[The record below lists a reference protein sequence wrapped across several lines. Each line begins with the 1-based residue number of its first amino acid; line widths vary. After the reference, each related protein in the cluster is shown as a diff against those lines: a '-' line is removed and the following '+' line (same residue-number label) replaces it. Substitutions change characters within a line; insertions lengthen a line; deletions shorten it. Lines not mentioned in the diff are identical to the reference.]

1 MSNNHE
7 YIDTFLNQLS
17 SLPINTT
24 LLATIRENVK
34 VLKLKPNTV
43 LVSAGE
49 ICQNIYYVLEGS
61 FVCRYIDEDS
71 GNAKTI
77 NFYRN
82 DLHPFMA
89 CVDSYFNQT
98 PTQCELRAV
107 SHSVVLSMPKKQ
119 IDTLL
124 AESVALKQFYDLV
137 VITALVEEND
147 LKLKIISY
155 SSEKL
160 YDYLLRD
167 FSSVI
172 QNVPS
177 KYIAEFMGI
186 TAEWLSKLKKN
197 SK

>member
-1 MSNNHE
+1 MPMNDEH
-7 YIDTFLNQLS
+7 IDNFLNQLS
-17 SLPINTT
+17 FLQIDAV

-34 VLKLKPNTV
+34 VINLKPNAV
-43 LVSAGE
+43 LVSAGKV
-49 ICQNIYYVLEGS
+49 CQNIYYVLEGS
-61 FVCRYIDEDS
+61 FVCRYIDAES

-77 NFYRN
+77 NFYLN

-119 IDTLL
+119 IDALL
-124 AESVALKQFYDLV
+124 ARSTVLKQFYDSV

-160 YDYLLRD
+160 YDYLLRH

-197 SK
+197 KK